1 MKNKKKL
8 FAVLAAVLLIA
19 IVGVGSTIAYLTDKE
34 EIPNTLT
41 VGHVDITLTET
52 QVEKDSTGK
61 EYIQTTEIT
70 DKGLT
75 FGEVLPGQTVPKN
88 PTITVTEDSADAYV
102 RAKLE
107 VTAPDGS
114 KITEADLKVLED
126 ALIAQIKAD
135 DDWYYNE
142 TDGYFYY
149 QSVRKATETAVLFKT
164 VTIPGEEWAANTAGQ
179 TFNIKV
185 YAEAIQ
191 ADYFTP
197 ATTEG
202 KISGWLGSTGE
213 PIDVMGYN
221 K

>member
-1 MKNKKKL
+1 M
-8 FAVLAAVLLIA
+8 
-19 IVGVGSTIAYLTDKE
+19 
-34 EIPNTLT
+34 
-41 VGHVDITLTET
+41 
-52 QVEKDSTGK
+52 
-61 EYIQTTEIT
+61 
-70 DKGLT
+70 
-75 FGEVLPGQTVPKN
+75 
-88 PTITVTEDSADAYV
+88 
-102 RAKLE
+102 
-107 VTAPDGS
+107 
-114 KITEADLKVLED
+114 
-126 ALIAQIKAD
+126 
-135 DDWYYNE
+135 
-142 TDGYFYY
+142 
-149 QSVRKATETAVLFKT
+149 LFKT